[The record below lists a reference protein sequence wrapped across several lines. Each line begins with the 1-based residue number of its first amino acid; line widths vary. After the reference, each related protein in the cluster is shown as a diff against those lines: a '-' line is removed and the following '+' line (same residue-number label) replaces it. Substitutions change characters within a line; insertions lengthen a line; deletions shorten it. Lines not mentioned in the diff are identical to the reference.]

1 MKKLNNELINI
12 IRNGIEIGTAL
23 DIEAIVL
30 DSTSMR
36 GENRDSATNII
47 FNMEDYE
54 LPFDGIGIGRTQL
67 FKKRLAMFA
76 SPEVLYDTSDR
87 DGQTIVSEVTIKNG
101 RTSAGFRCQVP
112 SRIRAPKRIK
122 DNVIFNLTLN
132 DDDID
137 RINKGINTMSSEK
150 VIVYVE
156 EGKAVVGISDKEGD
170 VFTHEIEGGYTVA
183 SDDAP
188 NSFNQTYKSKTF
200 KTILMNYMKKDDS
213 EILPISIT
221 SRGVMKFQ
229 VLGIDI
235 YLFGEA

>member
-1 MKKLNNELINI
+1 MKLNKEI
-12 IRNGIEIGTAL
+12 IDILKNGLEIGYALGIES
-23 DIEAIVL
+23 IVM
-30 DSTSMR
+30 DEISMR
-36 GENRDSATNII
+36 GENRDTATNII
-47 FNMEDYE
+47 YNTEHVKI
-54 LPFDGIGIGRTQL
+54 PFDAIGIGRVSLLRSRLTM
-67 FKKRLAMFA
+67 FKD
-76 SPEVLYDTSDR
+76 SEVVATIKDK
-87 DGQTIVSEVTIKNG
+87 DGQQNVSEVLIKNG

-122 DNVIFNLTLN
+122 DTVIYNLTLN
-132 DDDID
+132 DDDIE

-156 EGKAVVGISDKEGD
+156 EGKAIVGISDKEGD

-200 KTILMNYMKKDDS
+200 KTILMNYMKKDDN